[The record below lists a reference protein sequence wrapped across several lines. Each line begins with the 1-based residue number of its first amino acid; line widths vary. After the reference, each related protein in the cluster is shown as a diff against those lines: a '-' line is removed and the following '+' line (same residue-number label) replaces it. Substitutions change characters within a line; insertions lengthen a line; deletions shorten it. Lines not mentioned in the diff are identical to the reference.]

1 MRKRLEKKKEERER
15 EYIRYK
21 EKYINKCTISY
32 WNLWF
37 EYSI

>member
-1 MRKRLEKKKEERER
+1 LRKKGEKRKR

-21 EKYINKCTISY
+21 EKYINKCTFSY

-37 EYSI
+37 EYLI